1 MPNRTAKFTS
11 AILVS
16 VFAGMTLTTMSH
28 GATPAADDCL
38 SAPKDQ
44 TPQGSHWYYRIDRP
58 TKRHCWYLRD
68 DRETLSQVAP
78 QNSAPA
84 VKPVPPKTEATVQRS
99 IANARAELPLPQ
111 TRAAQDTGAATGRLT
126 LVTAADAALP
136 ATDEPANARDTNIQQ
151 SAVASRWPDQS
162 DVSSSADPA
171 PATSSSDASVQP
183 TSDPAPP
190 DAIAPVT
197 LAAADA
203 SSEKTDTQS
212 GSIQTLLLVVIG
224 ALSLAGLMGSAIIR
238 FGSTQRAG
246 RHAIRVDRR
255 AIWDSAGTDRLPRPD
270 RLSARAFPAS
280 SERPRRV
287 DTRHELATAIDE
299 PDDRIAE
306 MLARLAR
313 SAKT

>member
-44 TPQGSHWYYRIDRP
+44 TPQGSHWYYRVDQA
-58 TKRHCWYLRD
+58 TKRHCWYLR
-68 DRETLSQVAP
+68 ESQI
-78 QNSAPA
+78 APA
-84 VKPVPPKTEATVQRS
+84 ASSPTVNPVPPKTEATVQRS
-99 IANARAELPLPQ
+99 IANARAELPMPQ
-111 TRAAQDTGAATGRLT
+111 TRAAQDTGAATDRLT
-126 LVTAADAALP
+126 LATAADAALP
-136 ATDEPANARDTNIQQ
+136 ATDQPANARDANMQQ

-171 PATSSSDASVQP
+171 PATNSSDASVQP
-183 TSDPAPP
+183 TSDAAPP

-212 GSIQTLLLVVIG
+212 GSIQTLLLIIIG
-224 ALSLAGLMGSAIIR
+224 ALSLAGLMGGAIFR
-238 FGSTQRAG
+238 FGSTQRSG
-246 RHAIRVDRR
+246 RHIDRVDRR
-255 AIWDSAGTDRLPRPD
+255 AIWDSVGTDRLPRPD
-270 RLSARAFPAS
+270 RLSPRVFTAS